1 MSADPYSMALKMAI
15 PSLVK
20 AGSSLFR
27 KTPQKGISS
36 DTTNALN
43 RFRQISKE
51 GLYGQDV
58 KNDIFT
64 DIKQS
69 SKETDNKIR
78 SQAVKQGIEN
88 SGIVADQLIKKDGVT
103 TLALAKIAK
112 KIHQENEQSKIDATR
127 VASDIG
133 QGIENT
139 KYQNALAR
147 YDKTSDTINAF
158 ADAGTSYLTGKKEER
173 RDAEFDE
180 MFDNPDF
187 IKALAQ
193 IF

>member
-88 SGIVADQLIKKDGVT
+88 SGIVADQLIKKDGLT
-103 TLALAKIAK
+103 TLTLAKMAK
-112 KIHQENEQSKIDATR
+112 KIHQDNERSKIDATR
-127 VASDIG
+127 VAMDIG
-133 QGIENT
+133 QGIEDT

-147 YDKTSDTINAF
+147 YQKGSDFIGDIANAGSTYM
-158 ADAGTSYLTGKKEER
+158 DTKQSEKESSELNSLMKL
-173 RDAEFDE
+173 FI
-180 MFDNPDF
+180 DNPELMK
-187 IKALAQ
+187 IL
-193 IF
+193 